1 MTVEVDLDEAL
12 HQTLFEGP
20 LQLFRSNGLESTNLD
35 LSDLLESERVPIVT
49 VGMPRAWPVEELV
62 PTLLVGG
69 AMKATSPVIG
79 PDERALLLRLAC
91 SFRPRTEQTQVS
103 RARFTVALLADDP
116 ELASP
121 IALDLYPLLV
131 EVERKVGR
139 RIALSPTLKLKEVEV
154 GLGEAEFKVD
164 YPAIQ
169 PVVSAGGLQEHV
181 VSWDFLE
188 ARGRTVNGGKLLLA
202 VVAMPKR
209 ARHLNVRCSVQA
221 DLRHRGLRFP
231 AWLGG
236 PAPTAEDGME
246 AVAWAR
252 R

>member
-1 MTVEVDLDEAL
+1 MTVNANLDEAL
-12 HQTLFEGP
+12 DQPLFEGP
-20 LQLFRSNGLESTNLD
+20 LQLFRPDGLESANLD

-62 PTLLVGG
+62 PTLLVGKT
-69 AMKATSPVIG
+69 MKATSPVIG

-103 RARFTVALLADDP
+103 WARFTVALLADDP

-121 IALDLYPLLV
+121 IALDLYPLAV

-139 RIALSPTLKLKEVEV
+139 RITLSPTLKLQEVEV
-154 GLGEAEFKVD
+154 RLGEAEFKVD
-164 YPAIQ
+164 YPAIR
-169 PVVSAGGLQEHV
+169 PIISAGGLQEDV
-181 VSWDFLE
+181 VSWDFSE
-188 ARGRTVNGGKLLLA
+188 ARGRPVNGGKLLLA

-209 ARHLNVRCSVQA
+209 VRRLSVRCIVQA
-221 DLRHRGLRFP
+221 DLRHRGLRLP

-236 PAPTAEDGME
+236 PAMTAEDGIE
-246 AVAWAR
+246 AVAWR
-252 R
+252 HR